1 MRLACGG
8 CREADG
14 SCTWRG
20 NSRLL
25 LLLILPRARNCWVGI
40 SMLELLLLI
49 LPEGRMLHESL
60 PRNILD
66 MPSGQTQFEQK
77 VTGGHACLPAHAY
90 KNW

>member
-25 LLLILPRARNCWVGI
+25 LLLILPRARNFWVGI

-49 LPEGRMLHESL
+49 LPEGRMLHESSMS
-60 PRNILD
+60 RNILD
-66 MPSGQTQFEQK
+66 IRRQTQFYLNTNRK
-77 VTGGHACLPAHAY
+77 
-90 KNW
+90 